1 MQGDTC
7 SYCKKYNR
15 VDELHKTN
23 RHPLWQKWLYCHGK
37 GSAGG
42 PWNGETRT
50 NGQIKGGDE
59 DHREHGMYPI
69 RHAVGAAAKS
79 YCNYSKN
86 WKTDSTEGKPHK
98 SQPSGG
104 SGFRTQEGWEDQI
117 AGSEKHGK

>member
-1 MQGDTC
+1 MAVLPWKRKC
-7 SYCKKYNR
+7 R
-15 VDELHKTN
+15 
-23 RHPLWQKWLYCHGK
+23 RF
-37 GSAGG
+37 
-42 PWNGETRT
+42 WNGETRT

-117 AGSEKHGK
+117 AGSENMENKVIPINILFFIKIPRF

>member
-1 MQGDTC
+1 MA
-7 SYCKKYNR
+7 
-15 VDELHKTN
+15 VL
-23 RHPLWQKWLYCHGK
+23 PWK

-69 RHAVGAAAKS
+69 RYAVGAATKS

-104 SGFRTQEGWEDQI
+104 SGFRTQEGWEDQV
-117 AGSEKHGK
+117 AGSENMENKVIPINILFFIKIPDSDCIKNSIRSSVS